1 MNNNEIINNYY
12 DIYNNYKNEIILRLE
27 GFSRVPRE
35 EYFYELAYCLCTPM
49 SKAENAWQ
57 VQQKFQEVNFLH
69 SPFNP
74 VNILSNPKHYIRFH
88 NQKSKY
94 ILENLSQFDEILKII
109 DLEVNNI
116 EKRNVL
122 AKAVK
127 GFNLKEA
134 SHFLR
139 NIGFR
144 GLAILDRH
152 ILRNMKELEL
162 INRDFIIKNWNDYFK
177 VEAIFKQFSEEIHI
191 ESDILDLVLL
201 ARETG
206 KVLK

>member
-1 MNNNEIINNYY
+1 MNKNDIIKNYL
-12 DIYNNYKNEIILRLE
+12 DIYYQYKNEITTRLE
-27 GFSRVPRE
+27 DFSRVPRE

-57 VQQKFQEVNFLH
+57 VQKKLREENFIQN
-69 SPFNP
+69 PFNP
-74 VNILSNPKHYIRFH
+74 VNILKNTKHYIRFH

-94 ILENLSQFDEILKII
+94 ILENLAQFDEILKII
-109 DLEVNNI
+109 DMENHSI
-116 EKRNVL
+116 EKRNML
-122 AKAVK
+122 AKFVK

-162 INRDFIIKNWNDYFK
+162 INSDFIIKNSNDYFK
-177 VEAIFKQFSEEIHI
+177 VEAIFKQFSEEINLD
-191 ESDILDLVLL
+191 SDILDLVLWSK
-201 ARETG
+201 ETG

>member
-1 MNNNEIINNYY
+1 MNKNDIIKNYL
-12 DIYNNYKNEIILRLE
+12 DIYYQYKNEITTRLE
-27 GFSRVPRE
+27 DFSRVPCE

-57 VQQKFQEVNFLH
+57 VQKKLREENFIQN
-69 SPFNP
+69 PFNP
-74 VNILSNPKHYIRFH
+74 VNILKNPKHYIRFH

-94 ILENLSQFDEILKII
+94 ILENLAQFDEILKII
-109 DLEVNNI
+109 DMENHSI
-116 EKRNVL
+116 EKRNML
-122 AKAVK
+122 AKFVK

-162 INRDFIIKNWNDYFK
+162 INNDFIIKNSNDYFK
-177 VEAIFKQFSEEIHI
+177 IEAIFKQFSEEINLD
-191 ESDILDLVLL
+191 SDILDLVLWSK
-201 ARETG
+201 ETG